1 MAGETREELHT
12 KILAF
17 LSGEF
22 SRTESH
28 QCVHVGLYYRA
39 PGIGDEDLYSKDR
52 SVPDEAEWFSTL
64 ALIEK
69 MVREMLDRAEQQANS
84 FTTNAKARRFFIRTK
99 QHMGGR
105 QTYPFALQATAIVSY
120 DDDDDEDGGSR
131 AAAGDGNAL
140 VGDAF
145 KTLVKVNAG
154 MFGDSLKA
162 LSAQL
167 TAAVK
172 ENAELNAENRNLRRQ
187 VDEVTSARMDREW
200 AIQKEMK
207 RENRAD
213 QGFAKFIQLGT
224 IVASKMLPGTGLEQ
238 AIDGGGDALEMMIAK
253 FFESMSEEQGKALL
267 SILKMEQQMMLY
279 EVDQL
284 IKKRAQARAEAEAKR
299 TATGA
304 ATGKPQQGNNG
315 TPSPTP

>member
-22 SRTESH
+22 ARTEGH

-39 PGIGDEDLYSKDR
+39 PGIGDEDLYSRDR
-52 SVPDEAEWFSTL
+52 TVADEAEWFSTQGL
-64 ALIEK
+64 VEK
-69 MVREMLDRAEQQANS
+69 MVREILDRAEQQANS

-99 QHMGGR
+99 QHLGGR
-105 QTYPFALQATAIVSY
+105 QTFPFAMQATSIVSY
-120 DDDDDEDGGSR
+120 DDDDDDGPVRGGKD
-131 AAAGDGNAL
+131 GDGNAL

-172 ENAELNAENRNLRRQ
+172 ENAELNAENRTLRRQ
-187 VDEVTSARMDREW
+187 IDEVTSTRMDREW
-200 AIQKEMK
+200 SIQKEMK

-224 IVASKMLPGTGLEQ
+224 IVASKMLPGSGLEQ
-238 AIDGGGDALEMMIAK
+238 TMDGGGDALEMMIAK
-253 FFESMSEEQGKALL
+253 FFEGLSEDQGKALL
-267 SILKMEQQMMLY
+267 AILKMEQQMLLY
-279 EVDQL
+279 EIDQL
-284 IKKRAQARAEAEAKR
+284 IKKRSQARAEAEAKR
-299 TATGA
+299 AATNA